1 MIKKRIFCLDGLV
14 CILNSFANGVCGGGC
29 SEVVGRLLAL
39 FDVGADAVDLGVKFE
54 KVLATKIDRAQRA
67 ML

>member
-1 MIKKRIFCLDGLV
+1 MVYVPPCAQVREYDGTH
-14 CILNSFANGVCGGGC
+14 GVCGGGC